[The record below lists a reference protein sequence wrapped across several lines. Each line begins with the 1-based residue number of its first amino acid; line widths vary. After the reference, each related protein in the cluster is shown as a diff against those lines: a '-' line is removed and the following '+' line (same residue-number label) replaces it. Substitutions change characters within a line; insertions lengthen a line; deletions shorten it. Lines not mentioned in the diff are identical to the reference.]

1 MKSIFKTETK
11 NLLTSKIK
19 RLGYYVESAIR
30 HNKANLDGTNDTK
43 TLARDITNTP
53 FHAFGQHN
61 NCRKYFCNGNPTL
74 NQVPTLIDQGMW
86 IHITRHFNRIAGIS
100 NSLIHNLRNNAAES
114 FMSLYSKYAGGKR
127 KNIYQRHKYSLATT
141 FAGNSHR
148 QGANPHYSIFKLAK
162 AYSPH
167 VSWKK
172 KQELAIAKS
181 RRNKAAKGKRKLN
194 LCAQKDSGKQDQD
207 YGPEAQKADMDMELY
222 KAAAS
227 DYLLKKKL
235 TQEAVF
241 EIAQETVGQSS
252 NAKWCSLRRTLITA
266 SNFYSILHKLPKTST
281 AKSVEHLLYAMYS
294 SSSKGALRHGLDY
307 EGEARDFYVATTGV
321 HVEEC
326 GIFVDKDGML
336 GASPDG
342 LIEEDGLLEIKC
354 PYTPYTNK
362 CKSITEAIG
371 KKWITYLDNSENE
384 IKLKLNSQYYL
395 QIIGQLGITGR
406 SYCDLLVYIP
416 EVFHPSAEGGELQ
429 GPLHSTIR
437 ITADNELWSLLK
449 PELERYF
456 RECVL
461 PEIIDPRKERS
472 MKIRDTSFIVSK
484 EIRQT
489 LLSLKPGL
497 KRKATSSFKVLKP
510 VRKRK
515 LVAQ

>member
-1 MKSIFKTETK
+1 
-11 NLLTSKIK
+11 
-19 RLGYYVESAIR
+19 
-30 HNKANLDGTNDTK
+30 
-43 TLARDITNTP
+43 
-53 FHAFGQHN
+53 
-61 NCRKYFCNGNPTL
+61 
-74 NQVPTLIDQGMW
+74 
-86 IHITRHFNRIAGIS
+86 
-100 NSLIHNLRNNAAES
+100 
-114 FMSLYSKYAGGKR
+114 
-127 KNIYQRHKYSLATT
+127 
-141 FAGNSHR
+141 
-148 QGANPHYSIFKLAK
+148 
-162 AYSPH
+162 
-167 VSWKK
+167 
-172 KQELAIAKS
+172 
-181 RRNKAAKGKRKLN
+181 
-194 LCAQKDSGKQDQD
+194 
-207 YGPEAQKADMDMELY
+207 
-222 KAAAS
+222 
-227 DYLLKKKL
+227 
-235 TQEAVF
+235 
-241 EIAQETVGQSS
+241 
-252 NAKWCSLRRTLITA
+252 
-266 SNFYSILHKLPKTST
+266 
-281 AKSVEHLLYAMYS
+281 
-294 SSSKGALRHGLDY
+294 
-307 EGEARDFYVATTGV
+307 
-321 HVEEC
+321 
-326 GIFVDKDGML
+326 ML

-384 IKLKLNSQYYL
+384 IKLKLNNQYYL